1 MVAQLPPKEQPTPQT
16 AACAGREDG
25 ASAGKTADAPAGT
38 PAPRSSLAARLLRF
52 FRPRRALSRDEA
64 MAAFN
69 RRYASFKE
77 LLQANADL
85 AGILAAL
92 TQAQQGERTL
102 ETSEVRKEAR
112 RAVFLCERMAESLNA
127 MSGSRHADLV
137 RASKALGARIER
149 ELRSHT
155 RGDLRSVTVPLSEVD
170 ASMAYIVGGKNANL
184 GELKN
189 MLGLPVP
196 RGFAV
201 TIKASTI
208 LLLHNGDL
216 FSRIYE
222 ALRRADAER
231 PATIRAAA
239 RETERLIM
247 AAPVPRPLADAM
259 FAAWDDTFGEDRER
273 SVAALR
279 SSAVSEDGVQ
289 SFAGQYHSVLGVMRS
304 GLLEAMKTVIASLF
318 SERALTYR
326 AAHGYALDAT
336 GMGLCCVEMVDA
348 KAAGVAF
355 SRHPVDLRSNCV
367 LVNGLWGLGEMV
379 ADGTGT
385 PDQWLVSRASGKMK
399 QCGIAHKEMR
409 LALRR
414 NGSQAEC
421 VLEDVPDEMR
431 DMPSLSDAQ
440 AREIARMALALERHY
455 QYPQDMEWAVD
466 QDDRIVLLQTRPM
479 GLDCASPDS
488 TAEECIVPAL
498 GHLRPLLFGADIAA
512 RGVGCGPVTRVRANE
527 ELTHFPEGSVMLIE
541 HSSPNVMT
549 ALRRAAAVVA
559 ETGSLTGHLAS
570 LCREFGVPA
579 LMNAPGAT
587 SLLPE
592 GKVVT
597 VDALLGRV
605 FAGEVPELLA
615 LSLHRRQAPQADTPA
630 LVLLRRVAPY
640 ILPLHL
646 IDPQSELFAPANCT
660 SLHDI
665 MRYAHEKSY
674 AEMFL
679 LSDSLSE
686 NGGAGAASRLVSS
699 VPLDLYV
706 IDLGGGLKPP
716 HRPQVTPGDV
726 TSVPFHHVLAGMLNP
741 EVQAR
746 GPRPVNVR
754 GFLSVMGQSMIGG
767 NRQAGERFGDRSYAI
782 VSDRYL
788 NFSSRVGYHYAILDT
803 WCGDTVSKNYIRFE
817 FAGGAAGDVQR
828 SRRARCIGLIL
839 NELGFTIDVLHD
851 RVRARFQKYPKLEIC
866 SRLDQLGRLL
876 IMTRQM
882 DMLMVSEA
890 AVQTF
895 AANFLNGEYH

>member
-1 MVAQLPPKEQPTPQT
+1 MIPQVPRETSTPELSGCT
-16 AACAGREDG
+16 APDSPD
-25 ASAGKTADAPAGT
+25 ASPEAAPA
-38 PAPRSSLAARLLRF
+38 PQPSFIARLLRF
-52 FRPRRALSRDEA
+52 FRPHRRLNRDEA
-64 MAAFN
+64 MAAFS

-85 AGILAAL
+85 ADILAAL

-102 ETSEVRKEAR
+102 ETREVRKEAR
-112 RAVFLCERMAESLNA
+112 RAVLFCERMAENLNA
-127 MSGSRHADLV
+127 MSRNRYAELV
-137 RASKALGARIER
+137 RVSTALGDRIER

-201 TIKASTI
+201 TIKATSI
-208 LLLHNGDL
+208 FLLRNGDL
-216 FSRIYE
+216 FGRIYE
-222 ALRRADAER
+222 ALRRADAEH
-231 PATIRAAA
+231 PATIRTAA
-239 RETERLIM
+239 REAERLIM
-247 AAPVPRPLADAM
+247 AAPVPQPLADAM
-259 FAAWDDTFGEDRER
+259 FAAWDDAFGQDREQA
-273 SVAALR
+273 VAALR
-279 SSAVSEDGVQ
+279 SSAVAEDGVQ
-289 SFAGQYHSVLGVMRS
+289 SFAGQYHSVLGVMR
-304 GLLEAMKTVIASLF
+304 GDLLEAMKTVIASLF

-336 GMGLCCVEMVDA
+336 GMGLCCLEMVDA

-367 LVNGLWGLGEMV
+367 LINSLWGLGEMV

-385 PDQWLVSRASGKMK
+385 PDQWLVSRASGKLM
-399 QCGIAHKEMR
+399 QSSIAHKEMR
-409 LALRR
+409 MALRR
-414 NGSQAEC
+414 HGSHAESA
-421 VLEDVPDEMR
+421 LEEVPEDMR

-440 AREIARMALALERHY
+440 AREVAAMAFTLERHY

-466 QDDRIVLLQTRPM
+466 QDDRIILLQTRPM
-479 GLDCASPDS
+479 GLGCASQDS
-488 TAEECIVPAL
+488 TAEECSLPAL

-512 RGVGCGPVTRVRANE
+512 RGVGCGPVVRVRPNE
-527 ELTHFPEGSVMLIE
+527 ALTHFPEGSIMLIE

-549 ALRRAAAVVA
+549 ALRRASAVVA

-570 LCREFGVPA
+570 LCREFDVPA
-579 LMNAPGAT
+579 LMNAPGAM
-587 SLLPE
+587 SLLTE
-592 GKVVT
+592 GEVVT

-605 FAGEVPELLA
+605 FAGEVPELMA
-615 LSLHRRQAPQADTPA
+615 LSLRRRQPPPVDTPA
-630 LVLLRRVAPY
+630 QALLRRVAPY

-646 IDPQSELFAPANCT
+646 IDPQSELFASANCT

-686 NGGAGAASRLVSS
+686 TGGAGAASRLISS

-706 IDLGGGLKPP
+706 IDLGGGIKPP
-716 HRPQVTPGDV
+716 HRPQVTPEDV

-746 GPRPVNVR
+746 GPRPVNMR

-767 NRQAGERFGDRSYAI
+767 NRQGGERFGDRSYAI

-803 WCGDTVSKNYIRFE
+803 WCGDTVNKNYIRFE

-839 NELGFTIDVLHD
+839 AELGFSINVLHD
-851 RVRARFQKYPKLEIC
+851 RVRARFQKYPKLELC

-890 AVQTF
+890 AVQAF
-895 AANFLNGEYH
+895 AVNFLNGDYH

>member
-1 MVAQLPPKEQPTPQT
+1 MPAQPPH
-16 AACAGREDG
+16 
-25 ASAGKTADAPAGT
+25 T
-38 PAPRSSLAARLLRF
+38 PASPEKPSPAAHDSPPEPTAPRPTFVQKLLGF
-52 FRPRRALSRDEA
+52 FRPRPSLSRDEA

-85 AGILAAL
+85 AGILAVL
-92 TQAQQGERTL
+92 TQAQHGERAI
-102 ETSEVRKEAR
+102 ETREVRKQAR
-112 RAVFLCERMAESLNA
+112 RAVFLCERMAACLNA
-127 MSGSRHADLV
+127 MSGNRYAEL
-137 RASKALGARIER
+137 AEAAKALGARIER

-155 RGDLRSVTVPLSEVD
+155 RGDLATITVPLSEVD

-184 GELKN
+184 GELRN

-201 TIKASTI
+201 TIKAATI
-208 LLLHNGDL
+208 FLLRNGDL
-216 FSRIYE
+216 FGHIYE
-222 ALRRADAER
+222 ALRRADAEK

-239 RETERLIM
+239 AEAERLIM
-247 AAPVPRPLADAM
+247 AAPVPDTLARAM
-259 FAAWDDTFGEDRER
+259 YAGWDEAFGDDRDT
-273 SVAALR
+273 VLAALR
-279 SSAVSEDGVQ
+279 SSAVAEDGVQ
-289 SFAGQYHSVLGVMRS
+289 SFAGQYHSVLGVTRAE
-304 GLLEAMKTVIASLF
+304 LLTAMKTVIASLF
-318 SERALTYR
+318 SQRALTYR

-336 GMGLCCVEMVDA
+336 GMGLCCLEMVDA
-348 KAAGVAF
+348 RAAGVAF

-385 PDQWLVSRASGKMK
+385 PDQWLVSRATGRVT
-399 QCGIAHKEMR
+399 QTVIAHKEMEMV
-409 LALRR
+409 LRR
-414 NGSQAEC
+414 RGDHAEC
-421 VLEDVPDEMR
+421 VLTEVPEDMR

-440 AREIARMALALERHY
+440 AAGVARMALTLERHY

-466 QDDRIVLLQTRPM
+466 QEDRVILLQTRPM
-479 GLDCASPDS
+479 GLDCASPDNHS
-488 TAEECIVPAL
+488 EECAVPAL
-498 GHLRPLLFGADIAA
+498 GHLKPLLFGADIAA
-512 RGVGCGPVTRVRANE
+512 RGVGCGPVVHAHPNE
-527 ELTHFPEGSVMLIE
+527 DLTHFPEGAVMLIG

-579 LMNAPGAT
+579 LMNVPGAT
-587 SLLPE
+587 SLLTDGE
-592 GKVVT
+592 VVT
-597 VDALLGRV
+597 VDALLGRI
-605 FAGEVPELLA
+605 FAGEVPELME
-615 LSLHRRQAPQADTPA
+615 LSLRRHAPKADKPA
-630 LVLLRRVAPY
+630 QVLLRRVAPY

-686 NGGAGAASRLVSS
+686 SGGAGAASRLVSS

-706 IDLGGGLKPP
+706 IDLGGGLRPP
-716 HRPQVTPGDV
+716 HRPEVKPEDV
-726 TSVPFHHVLAGMLNP
+726 TSVPFRYLLDGMLNP
-741 EVQAR
+741 AVQAR
-746 GPRPVNVR
+746 GPRPVNMR

-767 NRQAGERFGDRSYAI
+767 NLQGGQRFGDRSYAI

-803 WCGDTVSKNYIRFE
+803 WCGDTVNKNYIRFE

-828 SRRARCIGLIL
+828 ARRARCIGIIL

-882 DMLMVSEA
+882 DMLMVSDA

-895 AANFLNGEYH
+895 ASNFLNGEYH